1 MLPKDL
7 MSMNKNDI
15 IKSDYIYYLN
25 IVELKNIC
33 NKLDISVDI
42 YLQRDDTLIKSG
54 YYDDKKQ

>member
-1 MLPKDL
+1 

-33 NKLDISVDI
+33 KKLDISVDI

-54 YYDDKKQ
+54 YYDDKNND